1 VSQTLRNRILGAW
14 QLATFTTQDADTGH
28 VSHPLG
34 TTPRGMIL
42 YTDDGHMSAQLADA
56 DMGGYIAY
64 GGRFD
69 VDEDTS
75 GRAKRRETCGV
86 VHHDVTV
93 AMMPELLAQPQ
104 FRQAHI
110 DGALLTLSAAT
121 TDDDGAT
128 TLATVVWRRAGS
140 SEAVPAVR

>member
-1 VSQTLRNRILGAW
+1 MNQTMRERILGAW
-14 QLATFTTQDADTGH
+14 QLASFTIRNADTAH

-34 TTPRGMIL
+34 TTPHGMIL

-75 GRAKRRETCGV
+75 I
-86 VHHDVTV
+86 VHHDVTI

-110 DGALLTLSAAT
+110 DGDLLTLSAT
-121 TDDDGAT
+121 TTADAGAT
-128 TLATVVWRRAGS
+128 THASVVWRRAGS
-140 SEAVPAVR
+140 SETVPAVR

>member
-1 VSQTLRNRILGAW
+1 MRERILGAW
-14 QLATFTTQDADTGH
+14 QLASFTTRNADTDD

-34 TTPRGMIL
+34 ATPRGMIL
-42 YTDDGHMSAQLADA
+42 YTDDGHMSAQLADG

-69 VDEDTS
+69 VDEGTS
-75 GRAKRRETCGV
+75 I
-86 VHHDVTV
+86 VHHDVTI

-110 DGALLTLSAAT
+110 DGDVLTLSAAT
-121 TDDDGAT
+121 TNEAGAT
-128 TLATVVWRRAGS
+128 THAIVVWRRAGS
-140 SEAVPAVR
+140 SETAATVR

>member
-1 VSQTLRNRILGAW
+1 
-14 QLATFTTQDADTGH
+14 LATFTTQDTDTGH

-75 GRAKRRETCGV
+75 M

-93 AMMPELLAQPQ
+93 AMMPELLVQPQ

-110 DGALLTLSAAT
+110 DGDVLTLSATT
-121 TDDDGAT
+121 TDDAGAT
-128 TLATVVWRRAGS
+128 THATVVWRRAGS
-140 SEAVPAVR
+140 SETVPAVR